1 MADHSAPPR
10 PGGRDREARA
20 GVLLSA
26 LMRAIVPSVCP
37 HDCPS
42 QCALQETVDSG
53 RITDVVG
60 DPTHPFTQ
68 GVICG
73 KVHDY
78 AERVY
83 GTTRVSTPLRRVGL
97 KGEGRFE
104 PIGWDEALDEI
115 AHRWRR
121 IIAQWGPEALLPFSY
136 GGTLGIVQVS
146 AGHPLFHALGASRLD
161 RTICVSTAYAGW
173 QV

>member
-1 MADHSAPPR
+1 MP
-10 PGGRDREARA
+10 
-20 GVLLSA
+20 VT
-26 LMRAIVPSVCP
+26 VPSVCP

-42 QCALQETVDSG
+42 QCALQVTVESG
-53 RITDVVG
+53 RITDVVCG
-60 DPTHPFTQ
+60 PAHPFTR

-73 KVHDY
+73 KVHDD

-83 GTTRVSTPLRRVGL
+83 GDTRVRTPLRRVGA

-104 PIGWDEALDEI
+104 PVGWDEALDEI

-136 GGTLGIVQVS
+136 GGTLGIVQGS
-146 AGHPLFHALGASRLD
+146 AGPPLFPPLGAPRL
-161 RTICVSTAYAGW
+161 RAARPLP
-173 QV
+173 

>member
-1 MADHSAPPR
+1 
-10 PGGRDREARA
+10 
-20 GVLLSA
+20 
-26 LMRAIVPSVCP
+26 MRAIVPSVCP

-42 QCALQETVDSG
+42 QCALQVTVDSG

-60 DPTHPFTQ
+60 DPTPPFPQ

-78 AERVY
+78 AEGVY
-83 GTTRVSTPLRRVGL
+83 GKTRVSTPLRRGGL

-146 AGHPLFHALGASRLD
+146 AGHPLLHAPRASPLERPIFVRTPQPGWRGALRAGD
-161 RTICVSTAYAGW
+161 RGEFRANGRARPLLPVGI
-173 QV
+173 Q

>member
-1 MADHSAPPR
+1 VED
-10 PGGRDREARA
+10 
-20 GVLLSA
+20 
-26 LMRAIVPSVCP
+26 
-37 HDCPS
+37 
-42 QCALQETVDSG
+42 G

-60 DPTHPFTQ
+60 DASHPFTR

-83 GTTRVSTPLRRVGL
+83 GDSRVTRPLRRVGP

-136 GGTLGIVQVS
+136 GGTLGLVQNR
-146 AGHPLFHALGASRLD
+146 AGHALFYALGASRLD

-173 QV
+173 QATVGTVSGNDSEQMVD

>member
-1 MADHSAPPR
+1 
-10 PGGRDREARA
+10 
-20 GVLLSA
+20 
-26 LMRAIVPSVCP
+26 MRALVPSVGP

-42 QCALQETVDSG
+42 QCALRVRVESG
-53 RITDVVG
+53 RITDGVG
-60 DPTHPFTQ
+60 DPTHPFTE

-83 GTTRVSTPLRRVGL
+83 GVTRVSTPLRRIGL

-121 IIAQWGPEALLPFSY
+121 IIAQWGAEALLPFSY
-136 GGTLGIVQVS
+136 GGAPLLLPGSARPPPLPPPRGPRPRRPRLGRPPPPC
-146 AGHPLFHALGASRLD
+146 GR
-161 RTICVSTAYAGW
+161 
-173 QV
+173 

>member
-1 MADHSAPPR
+1 M
-10 PGGRDREARA
+10 EA
-20 GVLLSA
+20 
-26 LMRAIVPSVCP
+26 
-37 HDCPS
+37 
-42 QCALQETVDSG
+42 G

-60 DPTHPFTQ
+60 DARHPFTR

-83 GTTRVSTPLRRVGL
+83 GPTRVLTPLRRVGR

-104 PIGWDEALDEI
+104 PIGWDEAVDEI

-121 IIAQWGPEALLPFSY
+121 VIAQWGAEAILPFSY
-136 GGTLGIVQVS
+136 GGTLGLVQNR
-146 AGHPLFHALGASRLD
+146 AGHSLFTRHR
-161 RTICVSTAYAGW
+161 R
-173 QV
+173 

>member
-1 MADHSAPPR
+1 
-10 PGGRDREARA
+10 
-20 GVLLSA
+20 
-26 LMRAIVPSVCP
+26 MRAIVPSVCP

-42 QCALQETVDSG
+42 WCALQVTVASG

-83 GTTRVSTPLRRVGL
+83 GNTRVSTPLRRVGP

-104 PIGWDEALDEI
+104 PIGWDEAGGEI
-115 AHRWRR
+115 GPRWRR
-121 IIAQWGPEALLPFSY
+121 GIAPCGAEALLPHLY
-136 GGTLGIVQVS
+136 GATL
-146 AGHPLFHALGASRLD
+146 
-161 RTICVSTAYAGW
+161 
-173 QV
+173 

>member
-1 MADHSAPPR
+1 
-10 PGGRDREARA
+10 
-20 GVLLSA
+20 
-26 LMRAIVPSVCP
+26 MRAIVPSVCP

-42 QCALQETVDSG
+42 QCALQVTVDSG

-83 GTTRVSTPLRRVGL
+83 GKTRVSTPLRRVGL

-136 GGTLGIVQVS
+136 GGTPRNLPRS
-146 AGHPLFHALGASRLD
+146 ARPPPLPPPPGPPPHLTHFARPPHPRSPG
-161 RTICVSTAYAGW
+161 T
-173 QV
+173 

>member
-1 MADHSAPPR
+1 
-10 PGGRDREARA
+10 
-20 GVLLSA
+20 
-26 LMRAIVPSVCP
+26 MRAIVPSFCP

-42 QCALQETVDSG
+42 QCAPQVMVGSG

-68 GVICG
+68 GVTWA

-83 GTTRVSTPLRRVGL
+83 GVTRVSTPLRRIGL

-104 PIGWDEALDEI
+104 PIGWDEAFDEI

-121 IIAQWGPEALLPFSY
+121 IIAQWGAEALLPFSY
-136 GGTLGIVQVS
+136 GGTPGLVQGS
-146 AGHPLFHALGASRLD
+146 ARHPPFHAPRGSPRPAPTLRRHPPSGA
-161 RTICVSTAYAGW
+161 AAAP
-173 QV
+173 